1 MFIALRYTKY
11 ICTVSKS
18 HGQGGVL
25 LKTLTF
31 RGGIHPD
38 DCKKSTQNDK
48 IIEIMPSKIM
58 VYPVLQHI
66 GAPCKPIVN
75 VGDDVLKGQKIAD
88 SDAFVSA
95 PIHSSVSGKVIAI
108 EKRRHP
114 NGNMTESIVIEN
126 DNLYRLSPDIYRR
139 SDLDKLS
146 KDEKLKIIREAG
158 VVGLGGA
165 AFPTHIKLNPNKK
178 IDYVIVNG
186 AECEPYL
193 TSDHRVMLE
202 TASDVVEGLKLIMGI
217 TGAKEGFIAIEE
229 NKPDA
234 ILKMQEAVKNE
245 KNISVKVLK
254 TKYPQGSEKHIIYA
268 VCKREVP
275 SGSLPADVGVIVD
288 NIDTCTAVYFALTMR
303 RPVMSR
309 VVTVSGS
316 AIDTPRN
323 FRVPVGTDFMHVIE
337 NAGGFIGD
345 VSKVI
350 MGGPMMGIAQFDLSV
365 PTVKATSAILAFDK
379 SETEEKEVS
388 PCIRCGECVKRCP
401 MRLMPLYL
409 NMYAASLNLDMCEK
423 YNITDC
429 IECGVCSYLCQ
440 SNQNPLQNIKRAKP
454 LVIARQKTR
463 Q

>member
-1 MFIALRYTKY
+1 M
-11 ICTVSKS
+11 
-18 HGQGGVL
+18 
-25 LKTLTF
+25 LKAFTF

-38 DCKKSTQNDK
+38 DCKKSTKDNK
-48 IIEIMPSKIM
+48 IIEISPSKMM
-58 VYPVLQHI
+58 VYPVVQHI
-66 GAPCKPIVN
+66 GAPCVPIVK

-95 PIHSSVSGKVIAI
+95 PIHSSVSGKVAAI

-114 NGNMTESIVIEN
+114 NGNMVESIVVEN
-126 DNLYRLSPDIYRR
+126 DNLYRLSPDIYKRDGIDR
-139 SDLDKLS
+139 IT

-158 VVGLGGA
+158 IVGLGGA
-165 AFPTHIKLNPNKK
+165 AFPTHIKLNPSKK
-178 IDYVIVNG
+178 VDYVIVNG

-202 TASDVVEGLKLIMGI
+202 TPRDVVEGLKLILGI
-217 TGAKEGFIAIEE
+217 TGAENGVIAIEE

-234 ILKMQEAVKNE
+234 IEVMQKAVQNE
-245 KNISVKVLK
+245 KNISVVRLK
-254 TKYPQGSEKHIIYA
+254 TKYPQGSEKHLIYA

-275 SGSLPADVGVIVD
+275 SGGLPADAGVIVD
-288 NIDTCTAVYFALTMR
+288 NVDTCTAVYFALTMHQ
-303 RPVMSR
+303 PVMSR

-316 AIDTPRN
+316 GIDTPRN

-345 VSKVI
+345 VGKVI

-379 SETEEKEVS
+379 SEMHEKEVS
-388 PCIRCGECVKRCP
+388 PCIRCGECVKKCP
-401 MRLMPLYL
+401 MRLMPLEL
-409 NMYAASLNLDMCEK
+409 NIYASAMDLDMCEK

-440 SNQNPLQNIKRAKP
+440 SNQNPLQSIKRAKAA
-454 LVIARQKTR
+454 VIARRRNAK
-463 Q
+463 

>member
-1 MFIALRYTKY
+1 M
-11 ICTVSKS
+11 
-18 HGQGGVL
+18 

-38 DCKKSTQNDK
+38 DCKENTKNDK
-48 IIEIMPSKIM
+48 IIEITPSKIM

-66 GAPCKPIVN
+66 GAPCKPIVK
-75 VGDDVLKGQKIAD
+75 VGDEVFKGQKIAD

-95 PIHSSVSGKVIAI
+95 PVHSSVSGTVTAI

-114 NGNMTESIVIEN
+114 NGSLVESIVIEN
-126 DNLYRLSPDIYRR
+126 DNLYRLSPDIYKRD
-139 SDLDKLS
+139 DLDKLT
-146 KDEKLKIIREAG
+146 KEEKLKIIREAG
-158 VVGLGGA
+158 IVGLGGA

-202 TASDVVEGLKLIMGI
+202 TPYNVVEGLKLILGI
-217 TGAKEGFIAIEE
+217 TGAKEGVIAIEE

-234 ILKMQEAVKNE
+234 IEVMKNAVKNE

-275 SGSLPADVGVIVD
+275 SGGLPADAGVIVD

-303 RPVMSR
+303 QPVMSR

-316 AIDTPRN
+316 SIDTPRN
-323 FRVPVGTDFMHVIE
+323 FRVAVGTDFKHVID

-345 VSKVI
+345 VGKVI

-365 PTVKATSAILAFDK
+365 PTVKATSSILAFDK
-379 SETEEKEVS
+379 SELHEKDVS
-388 PCIRCGECVKRCP
+388 PCIRCGECVKKCP

-409 NMYAASLNLDMCEK
+409 NIYASDMDLDMCEK

-440 SNQNPLQNIKRAKP
+440 SNQNPLQKIKRAKAA
-454 LVIARQKTR
+454 VIARRKNK
-463 Q
+463 